1 MSMINGTRLYDHL
14 TQLGRIGF
22 VPKEG
27 TTRLPYTPAYDEGRI
42 YVQQCMEQAGLQTSV
57 DPVGNL
63 IGTLP
68 GQGEIICIGSHI
80 DTVPGG
86 GIYDGTYGVLS
97 GIECVQRLKELGY
110 QNRHPIQ
117 VIAFTEEEGNVI
129 GGTFG
134 SKAFTGGEIDEAMR
148 PNLALHGLTME
159 QVGACRRDLTQYQCY
174 LELHIEQGGVLEA
187 ERMQIGVVDGI
198 VGIVRYRMTV
208 SGCAN
213 HAGSTPMHLRDDAL
227 VKACRIITQ
236 LMERTEAASPDMVCT
251 VGTLQ
256 VFPGAVNVI
265 PGKVEFIVELRNPTM
280 EPMDQ
285 VIDSVL
291 KEHPELVGEEYIR
304 QSPTLHG
311 LTMEQVGA
319 CRRDLTQYQCYLE
332 LHIEQ
337 GGVLEAERMQI
348 GVVDGIVGIVRYRM
362 TVSGC
367 ANHAGSTPMHL
378 RDDALVKAC
387 RIITQLMER
396 TEAASPDMVCTV
408 GTLQVFPGAVNV
420 IPGKVEFIVELRN
433 PTMEPMDQV
442 IDSVLKEHPEL
453 VGEEYIRQSPTQC
466 SSKLIK
472 LSETLCRNRGIRFRR
487 MFSGA
492 GHDLMNWGKAVPS
505 MLLFIPSKDGI
516 SHSIR
521 EYSAPEDLYQGAD
534 LLMEMV
540 QALDQEEGKL

>member
-14 TQLGRIGF
+14 TRLGRIGF

-236 LMERTEAASPDMVCT
+236 LMERTDW
-251 VGTLQ
+251 L
-256 VFPGAVNVI
+256 
-265 PGKVEFIVELRNPTM
+265 LRR
-280 EPMDQ
+280 
-285 VIDSVL
+285 IWS
-291 KEHPELVGEEYIR
+291 
-304 QSPTLHG
+304 
-311 LTMEQVGA
+311 
-319 CRRDLTQYQCYLE
+319 
-332 LHIEQ
+332 
-337 GGVLEAERMQI
+337 
-348 GVVDGIVGIVRYRM
+348 
-362 TVSGC
+362 
-367 ANHAGSTPMHL
+367 
-378 RDDALVKAC
+378 AL
-387 RIITQLMER
+387 
-396 TEAASPDMVCTV
+396 
-408 GTLQVFPGAVNV
+408 
-420 IPGKVEFIVELRN
+420 
-433 PTMEPMDQV
+433 
-442 IDSVLKEHPEL
+442 
-453 VGEEYIRQSPTQC
+453 
-466 SSKLIK
+466 
-472 LSETLCRNRGIRFRR
+472 
-487 MFSGA
+487 
-492 GHDLMNWGKAVPS
+492 
-505 MLLFIPSKDGI
+505 
-516 SHSIR
+516 
-521 EYSAPEDLYQGAD
+521 
-534 LLMEMV
+534 
-540 QALDQEEGKL
+540 